1 MTNITEIIE
10 KIDPLLSKDVELA
23 LLALLTIS
31 IREQTCL
38 TRQIKEFGFTDIPA
52 EIPLLVDN
60 LTDLDYLEICCHI
73 SQGLLNDA
81 N

>member
-1 MTNITEIIE
+1 MTNITEVIE
-10 KIDPLLSKDVELA
+10 KIDPLLSKESALGLLA
-23 LLALLTIS
+23 LLAIA

-38 TRQIKEFGFTDIPA
+38 TRQIKNFGFTDISE
-52 EIPLLVDN
+52 EIPPLLDD
-60 LTDLDYLEICCHI
+60 LSDLDYLEICCHI